1 MSDQKLSS
9 ASTSDF
15 SQTKH
20 SSFLRRCSISDPRL
34 DILPEKALNPFNRV
48 LSGLFDG
55 NSAYSSKRTDS
66 VESVEQDRHHQGN
79 SFSTSPRD
87 NNQQITQLHHQ
98 KEIPAKKTTTSS
110 TSATPIL
117 RKSSTSIGAL
127 SPLQHNHFSTILE
140 MAEDQGLTMSARQTP
155 TQSTTFENKNEKN
168 KRELATMRSATEMAA
183 AGTPQKCNGGGFM
196 RMFGS
201 GGFLSKPL
209 MHTEEENY
217 RYIMALDR

>member
-9 ASTSDF
+9 ASTSEF

-155 TQSTTFENKNEKN
+155 TQT
-168 KRELATMRSATEMAA
+168 TMRSATEMAA

>member
-20 SSFLRRCSISDPRL
+20 SSFLRRCSISDP
-34 DILPEKALNPFNRV
+34 PLNPFNRV

-155 TQSTTFENKNEKN
+155 TQKW
-168 KRELATMRSATEMAA
+168 RWVHA
-183 AGTPQKCNGGGFM
+183 
-196 RMFGS
+196 
-201 GGFLSKPL
+201 
-209 MHTEEENY
+209 Y
-217 RYIMALDR
+217 VW